1 MAKFH
6 TSQARQPVADPEPGS
21 VRRRIGGCPL
31 RVEFGDSARLHRRFL
46 AQASFWIPVQPWSG
60 SCLRWRDAR
69 VRWVRPCRRQP
80 VRSGQVR
87 ARGSI
92 NSGATVAPASPA
104 GKVGVTACQGHFEGG
119 SGSCDTWTCHR
130 TCHRRFPRVRR
141 GGVDGSHRSPPSS
154 PVTVDLSQKSPH
166 RWRAL
171 II

>member
-1 MAKFH
+1 MCEWLP
-6 TSQARQPVADPEPGS
+6 SISGQAEPS
-21 VRRRIGGCPL
+21 NTERPDW
-31 RVEFGDSARLHRRFL
+31 VESGDSARWHRRFR
-46 AQASFWIPVQPWSG
+46 AKASFWILIQPCPG
-60 SCLRWRDAR
+60 SCLWRRDAR
-69 VRWVRPCRRQP
+69 VRLVQPCRRQP

-87 ARGSI
+87 QSGSI
-92 NSGATVAPASPA
+92 DSGATVAPTPPA
-104 GKVGVTACQGHFEGG
+104 GTVGVTACQGHFEGG

-141 GGVDGSHRSPPSS
+141 GGVYGSHRSPPTG

>member
-1 MAKFH
+1 MCEWLP
-6 TSQARQPVADPEPGS
+6 SISGQAEPS
-21 VRRRIGGCPL
+21 NTERPDW
-31 RVEFGDSARLHRRFL
+31 VESGDSARWHRRFR
-46 AQASFWIPVQPWSG
+46 AKASFWILIQPCPG
-60 SCLRWRDAR
+60 SCLWRRDAR
-69 VRWVRPCRRQP
+69 VRLVQPCRRQP

-87 ARGSI
+87 QSGSI
-92 NSGATVAPASPA
+92 DSGATVAPTPPA
-104 GKVGVTACQGHFEGG
+104 GTVGVTACQGHFEGG

-141 GGVDGSHRSPPSS
+141 GGVDGSHRSPPTS

>member
-1 MAKFH
+1 MTTH
-6 TSQARQPVADPEPGS
+6 TNNGAR
-21 VRRRIGGCPL
+21 CPL

-46 AQASFWIPVQPWSG
+46 AQASFRIPVQPWSG

-130 TCHRRFPRVRR
+130 TCHRPFRR
-141 GGVDGSHRSPPSS
+141 RQGRADHRPPEVTLN
-154 PVTVDLSQKSPH
+154 PAVTVVLSQKSPH
-166 RWRAL
+166 RWRARSRNTL
-171 II
+171 FLL